1 MPYTI
6 GLDWGGT
13 AHAVCVMDAGGA
25 VEVRRVD
32 DALPAAGR
40 RAA

>member
-13 AHAVCVMDAGGA
+13 THAVCVMDGNGA
-25 VEVRRVD
+25 VAQRFEELRRKL
-32 DALPAAGR
+32 AE
-40 RAA
+40 